1 MAKKKKKKKGVN
13 IPSLIIT
20 ILAVLLAVGAI
31 VFLLY
36 TMRTDENEDPRGS
49 ESTETTPAV
58 FQATQELVD
67 DTQQAAYDLL
77 PKNYRVHQFLTRGMT
92 HEEEPYGN
100 LPEDGFYTCVS
111 DDFKSFDDF
120 CDFVKSIYTE
130 KTAEK
135 LLTDPF
141 GKGAVYGVD
150 DTGGLGLSSDFV
162 PDEEEGLSWNDVHFL
177 CTPVSETECN
187 VVVTLKDASDNDV
200 DKEVALILENGVWKL
215 SEMVG

>member
-1 MAKKKKKKKGVN
+1 MAKKKKKGVN

-20 ILAVLLAVGAI
+20 VLAVLLAAGAM
-31 VFLLY
+31 VFLIH
-36 TMRTDENEDPRGS
+36 TMNSDGNDDPRGS
-49 ESTETTPAV
+49 ENTEPDVTE

-111 DDFKSFDDF
+111 DEFKTFEDFS
-120 CDFVKSIYTE
+120 DFVKSIYTE
-130 KTAEK
+130 ATAEK

-162 PDEEEGLSWNDVHFL
+162 PEEGESLSWSDVHFL

-200 DKEVALILENGVWKL
+200 DKEVSLLLENGVWKL
-215 SEMVG
+215 SELVG

>member
-1 MAKKKKKKKGVN
+1 MAKKKKKGVN
-13 IPSLIIT
+13 VPSLIIT
-20 ILAVLLAVGAI
+20 ILAVLLAAGAI
-31 VFLLY
+31 VFLVY
-36 TMRTDENEDPRGS
+36 TIRSNEESDPRGS
-49 ESTETTPAV
+49 ESTEATTTG

-111 DDFKSFDDF
+111 DEFKTFDDF
-120 CDFVKSIYTE
+120 SDFVKSIYTE
-130 KTAEK
+130 ETAQK

-162 PDEEEGLSWNDVHFL
+162 PDEEAGLSWNDVHFL
-177 CTPVSETECN
+177 CTPVSETECK
-187 VVVTLKDASDNDV
+187 VVVTLKDSSGSDV
-200 DKEVALILENGVWKL
+200 DKEVAMVLENGAWKL
-215 SEMVG
+215 SELVG